1 MNAQDDIPVTIW
13 DEVDLLEERA
23 GAIGRAGKRLGR
35 ILAEMKELEQ
45 ELDRMELT
53 IFIPGISA
61 EMLQEIQTEIDLSV
75 DAYNHLREAAAYAY
89 RQLILLRE
97 ACGFRGHEMVQR
109 CYPIPELRF
118 PTTYL
123 DCLEQ

>member
-1 MNAQDDIPVTIW
+1 VNTQDEISITVW

-23 GAIGRAGKRLGR
+23 GAIGRASERLGR
-35 ILAEMKELEQ
+35 ILAEMNELAQ

-53 IFIPGISA
+53 IYIPGIST
-61 EMLQEIQTEIDLSV
+61 EMCQEIQTEIDVSV

-97 ACGFRGHEMVQR
+97 SCGFRGHELVQR
-109 CYPIPELRF
+109 CYPIPDLRF